1 MFHIIGKMRG
11 KQTLEGAWFGDK
23 KEKNWENSPYLLC
36 WTMISIETTRIK
48 ELCLWSKELQFR
60 RHRLRSSQ
68 KKNSREENWTYKG
81 NARLLKLFCNFK
93 VASCLALVVKNP
105 PASARDFR
113 DAGSI
118 PGSGRSPAGG
128 HANHSSILA
137 WENPMDRGAS
147 WAIVY
152 RVAKN
157 ETWLKWLSAYIL
169 MWKKECFFHR
179 EAVFPQKRQ
188 AVRSYLG

>member
-1 MFHIIGKMRG
+1 MENPNVSLFLPSLEILDLIQPAFTYSFCHMFHIIGKMRG
-11 KQTLEGAWFGDK
+11 KHTLEGAWFGDK

-128 HANHSSILA
+128 HGKPLQYSCLGKSHGQRSLVS
-137 WENPMDRGAS
+137 
-147 WAIVY
+147 Y
-152 RVAKN
+152 R
-157 ETWLKWLSAYIL
+157 L
-169 MWKKECFFHR
+169 
-179 EAVFPQKRQ
+179 
-188 AVRSYLG
+188 